1 MRNVLTVLNE
11 NSALKAKIIFDDD
24 YYNNLINDHF
34 EFIEKQCFKA
44 VRLKLGDRISPGNT
58 LNIENEALELSNRV
72 LDTLRQHNYRVLKEF
87 KGNAQLTT
95 YLSAIISRHA
105 VDLIRKKLGRARE
118 KERAKELGDI
128 GLILYQQVIKDG
140 YSLQDVFTEL
150 KESRKFL
157 GSLEELEAK
166 VQKIKGKNPG
176 SSYFVD
182 TTCSSVIKEGTS
194 IDGEEYIIPDV
205 KSDPQ
210 TILMEKQRDQEINE
224 VIQAIIS
231 RLTGEEKLLL
241 HMRFPFNEDEKPK
254 SVEQIAAALG
264 ITSKAVYKRLTRLM
278 TKCKDQLHRQGVSIN
293 ELL

>member
-1 MRNVLTVLNE
+1 MRNVRTVLNG
-11 NSALKAKIIFDDD
+11 SAAQKAQSIFNDD
-24 YYNNLINDHF
+24 YYNHMINNHI

-72 LDTLRQHNYRVLKEF
+72 LDTLRQNNYRVLKEF

-105 VDLIRKKLGRARE
+105 VDLIRKKLGRGRE

-128 GLILYQQVIKDG
+128 GLTLYQRVIKDG
-140 YSLQDVFTEL
+140 YSLQDVFNEL
-150 KESRKFL
+150 RDNRKFP

-166 VQKIKGKNPG
+166 VLKIKGKNPG
-176 SSYFVD
+176 GID
-182 TTCSSVIKEGTS
+182 WGDCNHSSVIKNGTS
-194 IDGEEYIIPDV
+194 IDGDEYVIPDT

-210 TILMEKQRDQEINE
+210 VIFMEKQRHQEIDNI
-224 VIQAIIS
+224 IQAIIS
-231 RLTGEEKLLL
+231 RLTGEEKMLL
-241 HMRFPFNEDEKPK
+241 HMRFPFTEDEKPK
-254 SVEQIAAALG
+254 SVEQIAAVLA
-264 ITSKAVYKRLTRLM
+264 ITPKAVYKRLTRLM
-278 TKCKDQLHRQGVSIN
+278 KKCKEHLDQQGVTVN